1 MGRNNSQGER
11 KPKNRK
17 PRGNR
22 SGNTAQQGKGPNRKK
37 SSSKKRS
44 FNKNRRPK
52 KLTPS
57 RIIAKYQNHLEQYLT
72 ARKKFFD
79 VHGHKNDQQVSKAE
93 RVYAQALKALR
104 DFEKNLED
112 WQRDVLDEFLAA
124 YPEDRQYTSEHN
136 LAPTGDTVSFTGEFE
151 DPHLLPT
158 QKPEAWSEDT
168 EDSEGTMADYYA
180 YKGITPPEEIPE
192 ETSSNNSKN

>member
-1 MGRNNSQGER
+1 MGRNNSSGDR
-11 KPKNRK
+11 KPSQRKNRN
-17 PRGNR
+17 NR
-22 SGNTAQQGKGPNRKK
+22 SGNNNSQSKGPNKK
-37 SSSKKRS
+37 SSSSKKRS

-72 ARKKFFD
+72 ARKKFHD
-79 VHGHKNDQQVSKAE
+79 VHGHKNDQQVGKAQ
-93 RVYAQALKALR
+93 RVYEQALKTLR

-112 WQRDVLDEFLAA
+112 WQRDVLAEFLAA
-124 YPEDRQYTSEHN
+124 YPEDRQYSTEHN
-136 LAPTGDTVSFTGEFE
+136 LPPVGDTVSFVGEFE

-158 QKPEAWSEDT
+158 QKSEAWSEDT
-168 EDSEGTMADYYA
+168 EDTSGTMADYYA

-192 ETSSNNSKN
+192 NANSDNTKN